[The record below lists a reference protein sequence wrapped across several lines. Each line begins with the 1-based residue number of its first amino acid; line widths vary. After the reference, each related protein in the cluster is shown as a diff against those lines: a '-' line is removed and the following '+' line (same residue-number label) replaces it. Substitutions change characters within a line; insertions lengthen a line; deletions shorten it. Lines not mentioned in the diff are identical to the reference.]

1 MRDHRAGNREILLFV
16 YEDMRA
22 STTQHNAGL
31 RCSFVISNR
40 LISSIVVLLTCEAA
54 FRIINIFLTVW
65 DDDQNAHA
73 LSVSRDMLTET
84 PPSFCCASSVNFG
97 RSCRNKRRSVGTC
110 SRTHKVCAL
119 LITLHV
125 KRIYMNRIGCKTY
138 IEIKRSVCSN

>member
-16 YEDMRA
+16 DEDMRA
-22 STTQHNAGL
+22 STTRHSGGS
-31 RCSFVISNR
+31 RCSFVIWNR
-40 LISSIVVLLTCEAA
+40 LISSIFVLSTCEAA
-54 FRIINIFLTVW
+54 FRIIGIFLAVW
-65 DDDQNAHA
+65 DDDHNAHA
-73 LSVSRDMLTET
+73 LSVSRDMLPET
-84 PPSFCCASSVNFG
+84 PPSFCCASSVKFG

-125 KRIYMNRIGCKTY
+125 KRIYMNRIRCKTY